1 MSPKAFSIDE
11 TKELEHEDTIETL
24 KGKQSESRIESKM
37 NGRKLMSPDVRSPEY
52 KKDDRKSSARS
63 KKSRMTDRIVDM
75 HSVALSPVNA
85 QALTNQFNFT
95 SGGIAS
101 AGCQVTLENE

>member
-1 MSPKAFSIDE
+1 MDR
-11 TKELEHEDTIETL
+11 EDTIETV

-37 NGRKLMSPDVRSPEY
+37 EGRKLMSPDVKSPQY

-85 QALTNQFNFT
+85 QAFKNQFNYT